1 MPVVERFQGCFRV
14 ISSVITENRKQV
26 PSSRG
31 AKRRGDSFTNKFY
44 GRWIASSPSAPR
56 NDAALVLL
64 TLLLALPCHADPN
77 TYLIKHQTGKNS
89 KSILDKKFVHL
100 NAPSQAVVNSNSSN
114 DTKGLETLSS
124 NIQKAIPIIK
134 SKPLVIKPSKT
145 KTSPVAKDNSSWND
159 YAVEAAEEEGLEELE
174 VNAILLR

>member
-1 MPVVERFQGCFRV
+1 M

-31 AKRRGDSFTNKFY
+31 AKRRGDPFTNKFY

-100 NAPSQAVVNSNSSN
+100 NAPSQALVNSNSSN
-114 DTKGLETLSS
+114 DTKGLETLSA

-134 SKPLVIKPSKT
+134 SKPLIIKPSKT
-145 KTSPVAKDNSSWND
+145 KIVSPKDKSSWDD
-159 YAVEAAEEEGLEELE
+159 YAVEGSSVEDFEELN
-174 VNAILLR
+174 VNAVLLQ